1 MREIEF
7 SREMML
13 ELFADLGGRVPRHAH
28 ELAEHI
34 VAAMVTNRLAQV
46 TDRATIDK
54 ALERD
59 LPMSWR
65 AALVARMGELDQA
78 ARAAAMPKKEPVYA
92 GLTVR
97 VPPEHDGLTHIY
109 AADGLPRPV
118 RVVDGERV
126 VDVGVAA
133 FRGLIENKRNGM
145 AWERVNQDIIARISK
160 PNPPPPMPQAP
171 R

>member
-1 MREIEF
+1 MKEAEF
-7 SREMML
+7 SRELLL
-13 ELFADLGGRVPRHAH
+13 ELFADLGGRFPRDAHA
-28 ELAEHI
+28 LDGHI
-34 VAAMVTNRLAQV
+34 IAAMVTNRIALV
-46 TDRATIDK
+46 TDLATIEA
-54 ALERD
+54 ALARD

-65 AALVARMGELDQA
+65 AALVARVGELDQA
-78 ARAAAMPKKEPVYA
+78 ARAAATPKREPNFA
-92 GLTVR
+92 GLTIR